1 MPLPAGYRDRQLSPR
16 LTRSVEA
23 FWTHRAARSGASLVL
38 PDGRCDII
46 LRYNELDRTPPHLV
60 LTGPA
65 TRAFSVPE
73 TPGDCWLGLRL
84 RPSFGHLLWG
94 ERLAQMQ
101 DKTLREAEAHAVLA
115 ALTLPSS
122 AQTPRQLARLLQQAL
137 PNPIDERQPPDLTEA
152 LDLLHLTGGRM
163 PVSDLADRMSLS
175 PRQLQR
181 RFVNAVGL
189 SPKIYAQL
197 IQFHRALRLI
207 HNAGLPLSAASF
219 EAGYNDQSHMT
230 RAFKRFG
237 GFTPADLPPN
247 LTLPQLHVAI
257 SDIDV

>member
-1 MPLPAGYRDRQLSPR
+1 
-16 LTRSVEA
+16 
-23 FWTHRAARSGASLVL
+23 
-38 PDGRCDII
+38 
-46 LRYNELDRTPPHLV
+46 
-60 LTGPA
+60 
-65 TRAFSVPE
+65 
-73 TPGDCWLGLRL
+73 
-84 RPSFGHLLWG
+84 
-94 ERLAQMQ
+94 MQ
-101 DKTLREAEAHAVLA
+101 DKSLRGAEAQAVLPS
-115 ALTLPSS
+115 LNLPSS
-122 AQTPRQLARLLQQAL
+122 PHTPRQLARLLQQAL
-137 PNPIDERQPPDLTEA
+137 RHRRGETKPQHLTEA

-163 PVSDLADRMSLS
+163 PVADLAGHLSLS

-181 RFVNAVGL
+181 RFVDAVGL

-207 HNAGLPLSAASF
+207 RDARLPLSAAGF

-237 GFTPADLPPN
+237 GFTPADLPPY

>member
-23 FWTHRAARSGASLVL
+23 FWTHRATRSGTSLVL

-46 LRYNELDRTPPHLV
+46 LRYNELDNTPPHLV

-65 TRAFSVPE
+65 TRAFAVPE
-73 TPGDCWLGLRL
+73 KPGDCWLGLRL
-84 RPSFGHLLWG
+84 RPSFGFLLWG
-94 ERLAQMQ
+94 ESVAQMQ
-101 DKTLREAEAHAVLA
+101 DRSLRRAKAQAVLPS
-115 ALTLPSS
+115 LTLPST

-137 PNPIDERQPPDLTEA
+137 RHHLGEPKPQHLSEA
-152 LDLLHLTGGRM
+152 LDLMHLTGGRL
-163 PVSDLADRMSLS
+163 PVTAVADHLSLS

-207 HNAGLPLSAASF
+207 RNAGLPLSAAGF

-247 LTLPQLHVAI
+247 LALPQLHLAI
-257 SDIDV
+257 SQVDV

>member
-1 MPLPAGYRDRQLSPR
+1 MPLPAGYHDRQLSPR

-23 FWTHRAARSGASLVL
+23 FWTHRATRSGTSLVL

-46 LRYNELDRTPPHLV
+46 LRYNDLDNTSPHLV

-73 TPGDCWLGLRL
+73 NPGDCWLGLRL
-84 RPSFGHLLWG
+84 RPSYGHLLWG
-94 ERLAQMQ
+94 ERVAQMQ
-101 DKTLREAEAHAVLA
+101 DKTLRGAEAQVVLP

-122 AQTPRQLARLLQQAL
+122 PQSPRQLARLLQQAL
-137 PNPIDERQPPDLTEA
+137 RQHLNETKPQPLTEA
-152 LDLLHLTGGRM
+152 LDLQHLTGGRM
-163 PVSDLADRMSLS
+163 PVADLADHLALS

-181 RFVNAVGL
+181 RFLNAVGL

-207 HNAGLPLSAASF
+207 RDAGLPLSAAAF

-247 LTLPQLHVAI
+247 LTLPQLNVAI